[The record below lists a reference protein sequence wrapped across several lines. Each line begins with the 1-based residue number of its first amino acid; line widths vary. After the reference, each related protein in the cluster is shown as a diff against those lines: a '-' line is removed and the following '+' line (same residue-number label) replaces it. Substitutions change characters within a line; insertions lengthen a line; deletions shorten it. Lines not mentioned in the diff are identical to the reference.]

1 MNAVLSAKRCVR
13 GAFAATALA
22 VLLPGQARAEDE
34 LDLSRDGRTWTST
47 IDAPLFDE
55 AMRWVPGDSET
66 AQFYVRGRGGTAGDL
81 TVDVISTPSDQLLE
95 SGDLRITA
103 RGGGGA
109 WTPVV
114 EGGTQRLLSTPSI
127 ADGAVVPVT
136 VTATFDAAATNM
148 TELRATRL
156 KFRVSL
162 TESIPDSGTTTPGH
176 EPEAARG
183 TLLPDAGGPALWWTA
198 AGVAL
203 AGLGGLIVSRR
214 DVQSNQ
220 HGTEFS
226 DV

>member
-1 MNAVLSAKRCVR
+1 MKAMLSTRRCVR
-13 GAFAATALA
+13 GAFAATAVA

-34 LDLSRDGRTWTST
+34 LDLSRDGRTWTAT

-55 AMRWVPGDSET
+55 SMRWVPGDSET

-109 WTPVV
+109 WTPVD
-114 EGGTQRLLSTPSI
+114 EAGTQRLLSTPDI

-156 KFRVSL
+156 RFRVAM
-162 TESIPDSGTTTPGH
+162 TESIPESDAATPGQGSV
-176 EPEAARG
+176 ADG
-183 TLLPDAGGPALWWTA
+183 GGLLPDTGGPALWWAA

-203 AGLGGLIVSRR
+203 AGLGGLMVSRR